1 MKKLLSILLFAFSFQ
16 LSSFAQQTNLDSLHQ
31 VWLDET
37 QPDTTRF
44 KAFKDFIWHGYLF
57 TSPDTAFALAEK

>member
-44 KAFKDFIWHGYLF
+44 KAFIWHGYLF
-57 TSPDTAFALAEK
+57 TNPDTAFARAEK